1 MPFSD
6 EHLAQLSEAKRLLEN
21 PGLAVKITNLV
32 GKPIGRVH
40 SGEARMADN
49 FPALRKLEG

>member
-21 PGLAVKITNLV
+21 LGLAVKITNFL
-32 GKPIGRVH
+32 GTPIVRVH
-40 SGEARMADN
+40 SGEARMVYN
-49 FPALRKLEG
+49 LPALCKLED

>member
-1 MPFSD
+1 MLLSD
-6 EHLAQLSEAKRLLEN
+6 EHIAQLSEDKRLLEN

-40 SGEARMADN
+40 SGEARLAYNLPPLCKPGD
-49 FPALRKLEG
+49 